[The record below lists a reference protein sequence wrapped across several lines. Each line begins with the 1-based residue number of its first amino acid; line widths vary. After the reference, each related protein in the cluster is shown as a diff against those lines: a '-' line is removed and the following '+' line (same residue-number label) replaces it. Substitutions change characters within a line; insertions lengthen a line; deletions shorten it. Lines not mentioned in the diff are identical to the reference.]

1 MKKLALSVAVAAG
14 LIGLTACNSDKEAV
28 VESKAG
34 DISKEEFYNVMK
46 DRYGDQVLQEM
57 IYEKVLSDK
66 YTVSDKEVKAKVKE
80 LKDQMGENFDTAL
93 QSSGYSSEADLKK
106 ALKIGM
112 LQEKAAI
119 ADINVKEAEV
129 KEAYK
134 NYKPDLKARHI
145 LVKDKKTAEEVKAKL
160 DKDGDFAALA
170 KEYSTDTGTAA
181 NGGDLGWFS
190 TGEMV
195 PEFEEAAAKLKKD
208 EISKPVKSEFGYH
221 VIQLLDK
228 KEKESYEDMKKDL
241 EYKLKV
247 AQIDQTK
254 VQGILDSEVK
264 KADVKVK
271 DKDLEDS
278 ITSETATE
286 EKK

>member
-66 YTVSDKEVKAKVKE
+66 YTVTDKEVKAKVKE

-93 QSSGYSSEADLKK
+93 SSSGYNSEADLKK

-145 LVKDKKTAEEVKAKL
+145 LVKDKKTADEVKAKL
-160 DKDGDFAALA
+160 DKGGDFAALA

-181 NGGDLGWFS
+181 KGGDLGWFS

-195 PEFEEAAAKLKKD
+195 PEFEEAAAKMKKD

-228 KEKESYEDMKKDL
+228 KEKEPYEDMKKEL
-241 EYKLKV
+241 ENKLKV
-247 AQIDQTK
+247 AKIDQTK

-271 DKDLEDS
+271 DNDLKDSLK
-278 ITSETATE
+278 SETATE
-286 EKK
+286 KK

>member
-66 YTVSDKEVKAKVKE
+66 YTVTDKEVKAKVKE

-93 QSSGYSSEADLKK
+93 SSSGYNSEADLKK

-145 LVKDKKTAEEVKAKL
+145 LVKDKKTADEVKAKL
-160 DKDGDFAALA
+160 DKGGDFAALA

-181 NGGDLGWFS
+181 KGGDLGWFS

-195 PEFEEAAAKLKKD
+195 PEFEEAAAKMKKD

-228 KEKESYEDMKKDL
+228 KEKEPYEDMKKEL
-241 EYKLKV
+241 ENKLKV
-247 AQIDQTK
+247 AKIDQNK

-271 DKDLEDS
+271 DNDLKDSLK
-278 ITSETATE
+278 SETATE
-286 EKK
+286 K

>member
-1 MKKLALSVAVAAG
+1 MKKWALSVAVAAG

-57 IYEKVLSDK
+57 VYEKVLSDK
-66 YTVSDKEVKAKVKE
+66 YTVTDKEVKAKVKE

-93 QSSGYSSEADLKK
+93 SSSGYNSEADLKR

-129 KEAYK
+129 KKAYD

-160 DKDGDFAALA
+160 DKGGDFAALA

-195 PEFEEAAAKLKKD
+195 PEFETAAAKLKKD

-221 VIQLLDK
+221 IIQLLDK
-228 KEKESYEDMKKDL
+228 KEKESSKDMKKDL

-247 AQIDQTK
+247 AKIDQTK
-254 VQGILDSEVK
+254 VQDILDSEIK

-271 DKDLEDS
+271 DKELKDS
-278 ITSETATE
+278 ITSETAS
-286 EKK
+286 EK

>member
-14 LIGLTACNSDKEAV
+14 LIGLTACNSEKEAV

-208 EISKPVKSEFGYH
+208 EISNPVKSEFGYH

>member
-1 MKKLALSVAVAAG
+1 MKKWALSVAVAAG

-57 IYEKVLSDK
+57 VYEKVLSDK
-66 YTVSDKEVKAKVKE
+66 YTVTDKEVKAKVKE

-93 QSSGYSSEADLKK
+93 SSSGYNSEADLKR

-129 KEAYK
+129 KKAYD

-160 DKDGDFAALA
+160 DKGGDFAALA

-195 PEFEEAAAKLKKD
+195 PEFETAAAKLKKD

-221 VIQLLDK
+221 IIQLLDK
-228 KEKESYEDMKKDL
+228 KEKESYKDMKKDL

-247 AQIDQTK
+247 AKIDQTK
-254 VQGILDSEVK
+254 VQDILDSEIK

-271 DKDLEDS
+271 DKELKDS
-278 ITSETATE
+278 ITSETAS
-286 EKK
+286 EK

>member
-1 MKKLALSVAVAAG
+1 MKKWALSVAVAAG

-57 IYEKVLSDK
+57 VYEKVLSDK
-66 YTVSDKEVKAKVKE
+66 YTVTDKEVKAKVKE
-80 LKDQMGENFDTAL
+80 LKDQMGENFDSAL
-93 QSSGYSSEADLKK
+93 ASSGYNSEADLKR
-106 ALKIGM
+106 ALRIGM

-129 KEAYK
+129 KEAYE

-160 DKDGDFAALA
+160 DKGGDFAALA

-181 NGGDLGWFS
+181 KGGDLGWFS

-195 PEFEEAAAKLKKD
+195 PEFETAAAKLKKD

-221 VIQLLDK
+221 IIQLQDK
-228 KEKESYEDMKKDL
+228 KEKESYKDMKKDL

-247 AQIDQTK
+247 AKIDQTK
-254 VQGILDSEVK
+254 VQNILDSEIK

-271 DKDLEDS
+271 DKELKDS
-278 ITSETATE
+278 ITSETAS
-286 EKK
+286 EK

>member
-1 MKKLALSVAVAAG
+1 MKKWALSVAVAAG

-57 IYEKVLSDK
+57 VYEKVLSDK
-66 YTVSDKEVKAKVKE
+66 YTVTDKEVKAKVKE
-80 LKDQMGENFDTAL
+80 LKDQMGENFDSAL
-93 QSSGYSSEADLKK
+93 ASSGYNSEADLKR
-106 ALKIGM
+106 ALRIGM

-129 KEAYK
+129 KEAYE

-160 DKDGDFAALA
+160 DKGGDFAALA

-181 NGGDLGWFS
+181 KGGDLGWFS

-195 PEFEEAAAKLKKD
+195 PEFETAAAKLKKD
-208 EISKPVKSEFGYH
+208 EISKPIKSEFGYH
-221 VIQLLDK
+221 IIQLQDK
-228 KEKESYEDMKKDL
+228 KEKESYKDMKKDL

-247 AQIDQTK
+247 AKIDQTK
-254 VQGILDSEVK
+254 VQNILDSEIK

-271 DKDLEDS
+271 DKELKDS

-286 EKK
+286 K

>member
-1 MKKLALSVAVAAG
+1 MKKWALSVAVAAG

-57 IYEKVLSDK
+57 VYEKVLSDK
-66 YTVSDKEVKAKVKE
+66 YTVTDKEVKAKVKE
-80 LKDQMGENFDTAL
+80 LKDQMGENFDSAL
-93 QSSGYSSEADLKK
+93 ASSGYNSEADLKR
-106 ALKIGM
+106 ALRIGM

-129 KEAYK
+129 KEAYE

-160 DKDGDFAALA
+160 DKGGDFAGLA

-181 NGGDLGWFS
+181 KGGDLGWFS

-195 PEFEEAAAKLKKD
+195 PEFETAAAKLKKD

-221 VIQLLDK
+221 IIQLQDK
-228 KEKESYEDMKKDL
+228 KEKESYKDMKKDL

-247 AQIDQTK
+247 AKIDQTK
-254 VQGILDSEVK
+254 VQNILDSEIK

-271 DKDLEDS
+271 DKELKDS

-286 EKK
+286 K

>member
-66 YTVSDKEVKAKVKE
+66 YTVTDKEVKAKVKD
-80 LKDQMGENFDTAL
+80 LKEQMGDNFETAL
-93 QSSGYSSEADLKK
+93 SSSGYNSEADLKK

-145 LVKDKKTAEEVKAKL
+145 LVKDKKTADEVKAKL
-160 DKDGDFAALA
+160 DKGGDFAALA
-170 KEYSTDTGTAA
+170 KEYSTDTGTASK
-181 NGGDLGWFS
+181 GGDLGWFG

-195 PEFEEAAAKLKKD
+195 PEFEEAAAKMKKD

-228 KEKESYEDMKKDL
+228 KEKEPYEDMKKEL
-241 EYKLKV
+241 ENKLKV
-247 AQIDQTK
+247 AKIDQAK

-271 DKDLEDS
+271 DKDLKDS
-278 ITSETATE
+278 LKSDTATE
-286 EKK
+286 K

>member
-66 YTVSDKEVKAKVKE
+66 YTVTDKEVKAKVKE

-145 LVKDKKTAEEVKAKL
+145 LVKDKKTAEEVEAKL

-208 EISKPVKSEFGYH
+208 EISKPVKSKFGYH

-271 DKDLEDS
+271 DKDLKDS

>member
-66 YTVSDKEVKAKVKE
+66 YTVTDKEVKAKVKE

-145 LVKDKKTAEEVKAKL
+145 LVKDKKTAEEVEAKL

-271 DKDLEDS
+271 DKDLKDS

>member
-145 LVKDKKTAEEVKAKL
+145 LVKDKKTAEEVEAKL

-264 KADVKVK
+264 KANVKVK
-271 DKDLEDS
+271 DKDLKDS